1 MEASVEV
8 ENVVRALFDA
18 VSKGD
23 IGEIENLFSQKD
35 GVIAIGSDPAEMW
48 AGYNAIVRAFTE
60 QLQSSGARQIQ
71 TGEISAWVEG
81 TVGWASELRTIRRS
95 KGQAMSIRH
104 TFVLHTENGR
114 WKIVQMHVSIG
125 VPNDEL
131 RQQDQPI

>member
-48 AGYNAIVRAFTE
+48 AGNNAIVRAFTE

-95 KGQAMSIRH
+95 KGKAMSIRH

>member
-35 GVIAIGSDPAEMW
+35 GVIAIGSDPAETW

-60 QLQSSGARQIQ
+60 QLQSSGSRQIQ

-95 KGQAMSIRH
+95 KGKVMSIRH
-104 TFVLHTENGR
+104 TFVLHTENER